1 MDMLV
6 NRLYRSRLLFGYTPQ
21 ESQQHAAA
29 QQEQTKFAYQ
39 GKDAAE
45 LSPLSIIFYTS
56 AQDEEGRFKD
66 LSKDFSESPFGR
78 FMDDYSR
85 QARQIATSQANSRS
99 SNQHTAYYS
108 PQYKAKDTLANTL
121 ELSQQQASLLLRYS
135 HNVKSAYL
143 PFPNNDSI
151 SPEHT
156 IDYLV

>member
-21 ESQQHAAA
+21 ESQQQAAT
-29 QQEQTKFAYQ
+29 QREQTNFAYQ

-78 FMDDYSR
+78 FLDDYSR
-85 QARQIATSQANSRS
+85 QARQIATAQTNTRS

-108 PQYKAKDTLANTL
+108 PQYKAKDALTNTL

-135 HNVKSAYL
+135 KNVKTAYL
-143 PFPNNDSI
+143 PFPNNDGTSA
-151 SPEHT
+151 EHT